1 MLGPLRIPDL
11 ADDFVVM
18 DADLR
23 WVRPVAFFQ
32 FDGAGAAVPT
42 VVWTDSVPVT
52 AQQHIH
58 RPCSHACHGLP
69 KCRLRCVHDAAV
81 RHTRGLQIRSV

>member
-1 MLGPLRIPDL
+1 MITAQALKMLGPLRIPDL
-11 ADDFVVM
+11 ADDFVVV

-42 VVWTDSVPVT
+42 MVWTDRVPVRT
-52 AQQHIH
+52 
-58 RPCSHACHGLP
+58 G
-69 KCRLRCVHDAAV
+69 
-81 RHTRGLQIRSV
+81 HTCFST